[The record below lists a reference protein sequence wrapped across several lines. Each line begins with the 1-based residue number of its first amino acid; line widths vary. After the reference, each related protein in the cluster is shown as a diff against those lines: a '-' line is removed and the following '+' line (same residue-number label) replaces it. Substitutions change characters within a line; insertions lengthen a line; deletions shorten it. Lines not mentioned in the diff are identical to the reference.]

1 MSEKKELTKWRL
13 FWKIQKECFRRSVT
27 IYLMYL
33 FMSLLLL
40 SSQAIGNTAA
50 QIILGIVCVL
60 GGMAFDAHLSY
71 HIGADHYDSYMAG
84 CLHRKNA
91 LFGIQSGGDHRVERE
106 YRLYK
111 GFVIGLYSAL
121 PVLVF
126 GIIAGHFGVGENVL
140 GSVAGVALVMFAG
153 WAIIP
158 IAWLR
163 NYAHLN
169 INFYWTLIM
178 MIIPILVSGI
188 FYFVGAMLEKRKK
201 EQESARM
208 EKVQEL
214 SEKSRKK

>member
-1 MSEKKELTKWRL
+1 MSEKKELTKGRL
-13 FWKIQKECFRRSVT
+13 FWKIQKESFRRSVT

-50 QIILGIVCVL
+50 QIILGLLCVL

-71 HIGADHYDSYMAG
+71 HIGADHYDSYIAG

-106 YRLYK
+106 YRPYK
-111 GFVIGLYSAL
+111 GFLIGFYAAL
-121 PVLVF
+121 PVFVL
-126 GIIAGHFGVGENVL
+126 GILAGHFGVGENIF
-140 GSVAGVALVMFAG
+140 GSIAGVALVMFAG

-163 NYAHLN
+163 NFAHLN
-169 INFYWTLIM
+169 LSFYWTLIM
-178 MIIPILVSGI
+178 TLIPILVSGI
-188 FYFVGAMLEKRKK
+188 LYIVGAMLEKRKK
-201 EQESARM
+201 QSENERM
-208 EKVQEL
+208 EKVREI
-214 SEKSRKK
+214 SDKSRKK